1 MNSINIHNVTKIET
15 ATVICENFSAK
26 DLIITNDKG
35 EQFTVTLFG
44 KTLEDLEMAPQ
55 EAQEAQ
61 KAQENEAK
69 TELLVSVKGAL
80 IAWGLADYPQYHALV
95 EELFKEAQRPGNDV
109 DLHASSLSSCLTWGT
124 AEADSRFY
132 IEAHTWA
139 SQNRGASSSEILES
153 LKTWGLSSHPDL
165 NELAFKLAVEA
176 DQGLDIGLNARD
188 LSSAFL
194 WSRTTDGHD
203 YWEAVDNY
211 AQNITK

>member
-44 KTLEDLEMAPQ
+44 KTLEDLEMTPRETQEAREAREAQ

-61 KAQENEAK
+61 EALENEAK
-69 TELLVSVKGAL
+69 DELLVSVKGAL

-109 DLHASSLSSCLTWGT
+109 NLNAPSLISCLTWGT
-124 AEADSRFY
+124 SRAGSQFY
-132 IEAHTWA
+132 SKAYTWL
-139 SQNRGASSSEILES
+139 QN
-153 LKTWGLSSHPDL
+153 
-165 NELAFKLAVEA
+165 
-176 DQGLDIGLNARD
+176 
-188 LSSAFL
+188 
-194 WSRTTDGHD
+194 
-203 YWEAVDNY
+203 NY
-211 AQNITK
+211 

>member
-1 MNSINIHNVTKIET
+1 MNSISLHNVTKIET
-15 ATVICENFSAK
+15 VTTRFADFDAK

-44 KTLEDLEMAPQ
+44 KTLKALEMTPQETQ
-55 EAQEAQ
+55 EAQEAR
-61 KAQENEAK
+61 ENAAK
-69 TELLVSVKGAL
+69 DELLVSVKGAL
-80 IAWGLADYPQYHALV
+80 ITWGLADYPQYHALV

-124 AEADSRFY
+124 AAADSRFY
-132 IEAHTWA
+132 IEADNWA

-188 LSSAFL
+188 LSGAFL

-203 YWEAVDNY
+203 YWESIDTY